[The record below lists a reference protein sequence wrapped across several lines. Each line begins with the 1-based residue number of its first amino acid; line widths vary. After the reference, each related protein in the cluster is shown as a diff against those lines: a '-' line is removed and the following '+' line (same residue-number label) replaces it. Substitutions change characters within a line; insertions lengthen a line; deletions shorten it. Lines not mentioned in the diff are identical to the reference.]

1 MDMKIKALPLFAVL
15 IATGLTGYSQAPDGY
30 SDLIAVNHRSIFPSN
45 LVTTP
50 RDGTLHVRNLE
61 AFLEIKRGVE
71 EYVAEP
77 RDYKRNTEIGLSNKE
92 VGRMIIIHPNPVV
105 DRFRLKIPAEV
116 GEVSSAG
123 IYNMDGSRVRS
134 FGSKIGDREDHDI
147 EFDANDLVPGLY
159 FLRIENEAGIISRS
173 FEVKEP

>member
-1 MDMKIKALPLFAVL
+1 MDMKIKALLFIALL
-15 IATGLTGYSQAPDGY
+15 IAAGLTGYSQTPNGE
-30 SDLIAVNHRSIFPSN
+30 SDLIAVNHRSTVPSN
-45 LVTTP
+45 LMTTP
-50 RDGTLHVRNLE
+50 RDGTIHVRNLD

-71 EYVAEP
+71 AYVAEP
-77 RDYKRNTEIGLSNKE
+77 RDYKRNTEIGLSNRE

-123 IYNMDGSRVRS
+123 IYNMDGNRVRS
-134 FGSKIGDREDHDI
+134 FGSKIGDRKDHDI
-147 EFDANDLVPGLY
+147 EMDANDLTPGLY

-173 FEVKEP
+173 FEVH